1 MLSWLKIKNYLLIDQ
16 LYLDFPKGFITLT
29 GETGAGKSVLLGAI
43 SLITG
48 KRADS
53 GVLLNKD
60 LKCVIE
66 AGFNVESLGLLSF
79 FKENDL
85 DYESETILRREIAGN
100 GKSRAFINDT
110 PVRLDQLQILSKSL
124 IDIHSQHQTLI
135 LGQESFQRSILDSVS
150 SLNKEFLVYQH
161 IFKEFK
167 SIDKELAQMNFAHQK
182 SLEEKDYLEFQ
193 FKQLDDAKLQ
203 IGELAE
209 LESSEKILSNSDNIK
224 SVLLSLV
231 EYFTN
236 TEPSVIENINLLE
249 KQLMQIGSNYAKAEE
264 FSKRLD
270 TISIDLRDLVD
281 TCEQEADLLENDPA
295 RLLEIQDRLNV
306 INSLLQKHQLQNA
319 EELIAL
325 RDSIDDKLSKFQ
337 LDDSRLENLRVQHSL
352 YYNKL
357 LVQAEKLS
365 KKRSNGIPKL
375 EKNLRE
381 MLVPLGM
388 PKAQFVIQMNP
399 LKKPSE
405 SGMDEIHFLFS
416 ANPDLDVQEIH
427 KVASGGEMSRLMLCL
442 KSIIAETLHLP
453 TIVFDEIDTGVSG
466 EVAAKMG
473 TMMKSLSEKSQI
485 ISITHL
491 PQVAAL
497 GETQFHIV
505 KATKNNR
512 THIDIRKL
520 SKDER
525 ILEIARMTSGIN
537 VNETAM
543 QHARTL
549 LKQ

>member
-16 LYLDFPKGFITLT
+16 LYLDIPKGFITLT

-66 AGFNVESLGLLSF
+66 AGFNVENLGLLSF
-79 FKENDL
+79 FNENDL
-85 DYESETILRREIAGN
+85 DYEPETILRREIAGN

-150 SLNKEFLVYQH
+150 SLNKELLAYQH
-161 IFKEFK
+161 IFKKFK
-167 SIDKELAQMNFAHQK
+167 SIDKELAQMDLAHHK

-193 FKQLDDAKLQ
+193 FRQLDDAKLQ
-203 IGELAE
+203 IGELEE

-236 TEPSVIENINLLE
+236 AEPSVIENMNLLE
-249 KQLMQIGSNYAKAEE
+249 KQLMQIGSNYAKAGE
-264 FSKRLD
+264 FSKRLE
-270 TISIDLRDLVD
+270 TICIDLQDLVD
-281 TCEQEADLLENDPA
+281 TCEQESDLLENDPV
-295 RLLEIQDRLNV
+295 RLIEIQDRLNI

-319 EELIAL
+319 DELIVL
-325 RDSIDDKLSKFQ
+325 RDSIDDKLSKLQ
-337 LDDSRLENLRVQHSL
+337 LDDSRLEDLRVQHSL

-357 LVQAEKLS
+357 LVQAEKLNA
-365 KKRSNGIPKL
+365 KRSIGIPKL
-375 EKNLRE
+375 EKKLRE
-381 MLVPLGM
+381 MLIPLGM

-399 LKKPSE
+399 LKNPSE

-473 TMMKSLSEKSQI
+473 TMMKFLSENSQI

-497 GETQFHIV
+497 GKNQFHIV
-505 KATKNNR
+505 KSTKNNR

-520 SKDER
+520 REDER
-525 ILEIARMTSGIN
+525 ILEIARMTSGID